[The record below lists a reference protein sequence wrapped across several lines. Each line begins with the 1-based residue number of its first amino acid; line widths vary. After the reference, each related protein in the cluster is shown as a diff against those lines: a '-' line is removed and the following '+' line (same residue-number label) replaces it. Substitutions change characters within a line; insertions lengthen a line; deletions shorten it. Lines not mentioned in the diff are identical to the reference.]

1 VSVLRANLNMRAIAV
16 EPGSHTIVLAY
27 SPAGLRAGASVTL
40 LSALALLA
48 LALVRRPGRRRS

>member
-1 VSVLRANLNMRAIAV
+1 MRAIAV